1 MHQADAIRC
10 FLILTDA
17 EVGLLW
23 LGLIRRSNNWKHL
36 AWFPKESSLARQRRL
51 WQGPDI
57 DNNKKKP
64 AGRLAHRLTGAA
76 AAERQWRHRGGGGG
90 AAVVT
95 GIFCGDLQFFAACFH
110 ARNRGLCL
118 ITMTGTVALLG
129 NRTEGRAV
137 TVERYS
143 PKLLLSSIIIA
154 ISLHHLS
161 GRRHLISRCTV
172 LGMSK
177 KYHNEL

>member
-36 AWFPKESSLARQRRL
+36 AWFPKESSLARQRL

-57 DNNKKKP
+57 DNNKKKR
-64 AGRLAHRLTGAA
+64 AGRPACSPAHRRGSRIATAA
-76 AAERQWRHRGGGGG
+76 PVSGGGGG
-90 AAVVT
+90 GVVT

-118 ITMTGTVALLG
+118 ITMTGVVPLLG
-129 NRTEGRAV
+129 NRTEGRT
-137 TVERYS
+137 TVERHS
-143 PKLLLSSIIIA
+143 QKLLLSSITIA

-177 KYHNEL
+177 KYHM

>member
-1 MHQADAIRC
+1 MHQANAIRC

-36 AWFPKESSLARQRRL
+36 AWFPKESSLARQRL

-57 DNNKKKP
+57 DNNKKRAGRP
-64 AGRLAHRLTGAA
+64 AGLLTGSPA
-76 AAERQWRHRGGGGG
+76 RQPQSDSSATEWRRWG
-90 AAVVT
+90 AGVVT

-118 ITMTGTVALLG
+118 ITMTGAVPLLG
-129 NRTEGRAV
+129 NRTEGRT
-137 TVERYS
+137 TVERHS

>member
-36 AWFPKESSLARQRRL
+36 AWFPKESSLARQRL

-57 DNNKKKP
+57 DNNKKK
-64 AGRLAHRLTGAA
+64 AGRPACSPAHRRGSRRATAA
-76 AAERQWRHRGGGGG
+76 PLSGGG
-90 AAVVT
+90 AGAGVVT

-118 ITMTGTVALLG
+118 ITMTGAVPLLG
-129 NRTEGRAV
+129 NRTEGRTTAEKV
-137 TVERYS
+137 LTEATT
-143 PKLLLSSIIIA
+143 LLLLPFIYTTFQEEDTLFLDA
-154 ISLHHLS
+154 Q
-161 GRRHLISRCTV
+161 C
-172 LGMSK
+172 
-177 KYHNEL
+177 